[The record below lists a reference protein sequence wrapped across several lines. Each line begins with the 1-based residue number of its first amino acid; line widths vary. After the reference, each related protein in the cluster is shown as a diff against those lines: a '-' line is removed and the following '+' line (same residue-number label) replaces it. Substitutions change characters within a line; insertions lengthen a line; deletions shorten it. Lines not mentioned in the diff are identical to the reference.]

1 MILLQILN
9 GGEKFIHSF
18 DRKSPHL
25 QLRPFILVFCSIMF
39 KHTKYPSFNIFP
51 CVYIYSKLSFHK
63 RKFTSNL
70 FSEKKKNLSD
80 VNFFLLFTL
89 ASESILPGQELQIK
103 MSIRGSNILW
113 LACFR
118 QWRKLLKHLDK
129 KLKIQS
135 L

>member
-1 MILLQILN
+1 MEGRNLYILLI
-9 GGEKFIHSF
+9 ERVHIFA
-18 DRKSPHL
+18 
-25 QLRPFILVFCSIMF
+25 LRPFILVFCSIMF

>member
-1 MILLQILN
+1 M
-9 GGEKFIHSF
+9 FYFTPFHSYA
-18 DRKSPHL
+18 SP
-25 QLRPFILVFCSIMF
+25 CSSN
-39 KHTKYPSFNIFP
+39 TKNPSFNIVRY
-51 CVYIYSKLSFHK
+51 VYIHSKHSFYIKGSSQASYSEE
-63 RKFTSNL
+63 R
-70 FSEKKKNLSD
+70 KNLSD

>member
-1 MILLQILN
+1 MYT
-9 GGEKFIHSF
+9 F
-18 DRKSPHL
+18 
-25 QLRPFILVFCSIMF
+25 
-39 KHTKYPSFNIFP
+39 T
-51 CVYIYSKLSFHK
+51 LSFHSIK
-63 RKFTSNL
+63 GSSQETYFL
-70 FSEKKKNLSD
+70 KKNLSD

-118 QWRKLLKHLDK
+118 QWKKLLIHLDK